1 MLLKCKIGIIS
12 SPKLWHNWEI
22 ELNNLALKFN
32 SSQELGTVSYSE
44 FMCGSVQPEFNF
56 NYVSLFSSAGI
67 SDFGLKLLG
76 GKCLAACEL
85 DPNRR
90 LVHEANIA
98 GKVFNDIREDKDKL
112 IEYVLKQDRIL
123 DLVFATPPCQSF
135 STANSRRGKLKD
147 TNSANSDPRNFLFFE
162 ALEISCNLNPKFI
175 VIENVPNFGRR
186 LLRNEQGAEGHVEEF
201 IDVIL
206 SNYIGQTFVKCVSDF
221 GVPQSRKR
229 SFSIYIRKDIAKEN
243 NIHSKDVNKLKYIKP
258 LDAPKNIV
266 DAIGHLPELDS
277 RSKDSNSYKND
288 IFHHVPVLSDKHYS
302 WIANIPIN
310 SGKSAWMNSCEHCGS
325 AATPMF
331 EIKCSSCGKDIKVRP
346 HIIENNGATRSI
358 KGFRTSYKRIHPDG
372 LSSAITTNT
381 NAFSSDN
388 KLHPSQNR
396 VLSVRE
402 CMLIQSIP
410 DTFKWPEQI
419 FYKSMHLVRE
429 MVGEALPPLVSYQLA
444 RELFRL

>member
-1 MLLKCKIGIIS
+1 
-12 SPKLWHNWEI
+12 
-22 ELNNLALKFN
+22 
-32 SSQELGTVSYSE
+32 
-44 FMCGSVQPEFNF
+44 MCGSIQPEFNF

-76 GKCLAACEL
+76 GNCLAACEL
-85 DPNRR
+85 DANRR
-90 LVHEANIA
+90 LVHEANIS
-98 GKVFNDIREDKDKL
+98 GKIFSDIKQDKNKL
-112 IEYVLKQDRIL
+112 IEYVLSQEKTL

-147 TNSANSDPRNFLFFE
+147 TNSAKSDHRNFLFFE
-162 ALEISCNLNPKFI
+162 ALEVCCKLKPKFI

-186 LLRNEQGAEGHVEEF
+186 LLCNEHGAVGHVEEF

-206 SNYIGQTFVKCVSDF
+206 GDYLGKTFVKCVSEF

-229 SFSIYIRKDIAKEN
+229 SFSIYIRKDIAKMK
-243 NIHSKDVNKLKYIKP
+243 NIHSKDMEFFNYNIP
-258 LDAPKNIV
+258 NDAPRNIV
-266 DAIGHLPELDS
+266 DAIGHLSELDS
-277 RSKDSNSYKND
+277 QSKDKNSDKND
-288 IFHHVPVLSDKHYS
+288 IFHHVPVLSEKHYS
-302 WIANIPIN
+302 WIANIPAN
-310 SGKSAWMNSCEHCGS
+310 SGKSAWINACEHCGNTD
-325 AATPMF
+325 TPMF
-331 EIKCSSCGKDIKVRP
+331 EIKCKTCGKDIKIRP
-346 HIIENNGATRSI
+346 HVEETDGSARSI
-358 KGFRTSYKRIHPDG
+358 KGFKTSYKRIHPDG

-410 DTFKWPEQI
+410 ETFVWPEKV

-444 RELFRL
+444 SFLLSL

>member
-1 MLLKCKIGIIS
+1 MNKLSIITM
-12 SPKLWHNWEI
+12 PMVWQHWEI
-22 ELNNLALKFN
+22 KLNNLALN
-32 SSQELGTVSYSE
+32 LNNLQEFDTTSYSE
-44 FMCGSVQPEFNF
+44 FMSGFIQPEYKF

-76 GKCLAACEL
+76 GKCIAACEL
-85 DPNRR
+85 DANRR
-90 LVHEANIA
+90 LVHEANIS
-98 GKVFNDIREDKDKL
+98 GKVFSDIREDKNRL
-112 IEYVLKQDRIL
+112 IEYVLKQGETL

-147 TNSANSDPRNFLFFE
+147 TISANSDPRNFLFFD
-162 ALEISCNLNPKFI
+162 ALEVCCNLKPKFI

-186 LLRNEQGAEGHVEEF
+186 LLRNEHGTVGHVGEF

-206 SNYIGQTFVKCVSDF
+206 SDYVGQTFVKCVSEF

-229 SFSIYIRKDIAKEN
+229 SFSVYIRKDITKKK
-243 NIHSKDVNKLKYIKP
+243 NIHSKDIKHFDYTVP
-258 LDAPKNIV
+258 YDAPKNIV
-266 DAIGHLPELDS
+266 DAIGHLPDLDS
-277 RSKDSNSYKND
+277 QSKETNSDEED

-302 WIANIPIN
+302 WIANIPAN
-310 SGKSAWMNSCEHCGS
+310 SGKSAWMNPCESCGS
-325 AATPMF
+325 SATPMF
-331 EIKCSSCGKDIKVRP
+331 EIKCTECGKCITVRP
-346 HIIENNGATRSI
+346 HIHEKNGTIRSI
-358 KGFRTSYKRIHPDG
+358 KGFKTSYKRIPPDG

-410 DTFKWPEQI
+410 QIFVWPEKV

-429 MVGEALPPLVSYQLA
+429 MVGEALPPLVSYQIVKKL
-444 RELFRL
+444 LDI

>member
-1 MLLKCKIGIIS
+1 MLLENKLVIIMA
-12 SPKLWHNWEI
+12 PMLWQYWEI
-22 ELNNLALKFN
+22 ELNNLALKLN
-32 SSQELGTVSYSE
+32 NSQEFSAVSYSE
-44 FMCGSVQPEFNF
+44 FMRGSVQPEFNF

-67 SDFGLKLLG
+67 SDFGLQLLG

-85 DPNRR
+85 DANRR
-90 LVHEANIA
+90 LVHEANIS
-98 GKVFNDIREDKDKL
+98 GKVFSDIKEDKNKL
-112 IEYVLKQDRIL
+112 VEYVLSHGKTL

-147 TNSANSDPRNFLFFE
+147 TNSANSDHRNFLFFE
-162 ALEISCNLNPKFI
+162 ALEVCGKLKPKFI

-186 LLRNEQGAEGHVEEF
+186 LLRNEYGIEGHVEEF

-206 SNYIGQTFVKCVSDF
+206 SDYIGQTFVKCVSEF

-229 SFSIYIRKDIAKEN
+229 SFSIYIRKDIAQMK
-243 NIHSKDVNKLKYIKP
+243 NIHSKDINHFDYDIP
-258 LDAPKNIV
+258 SDAPKNIV
-266 DAIGHLPELDS
+266 DAIGHLPKLDS
-277 RSKDSNSYKND
+277 QSKDTNSDKKD

-302 WIANIPIN
+302 WIANIPAN
-310 SGKSAWMNSCEHCGS
+310 SGKSAWMNSCEHCGNS
-325 AATPMF
+325 DTPMF
-331 EIKCSSCGKDIKVRP
+331 DIRCTFCGGEIKVRP
-346 HIIENNGATRSI
+346 HIEEENGVRSI
-358 KGFRTSYKRIHPDG
+358 KGFRTSYKRIHPNG

-410 DTFKWPEQI
+410 KTFVWPEQV

-429 MVGEALPPLVSYQLA
+429 MVGEALPPLVSYNLVKK
-444 RELFRL
+444 LLDI

>member
-1 MLLKCKIGIIS
+1 M
-12 SPKLWHNWEI
+12 
-22 ELNNLALKFN
+22 NNLALKLNN
-32 SSQELGTVSYSE
+32 SKELSTASYSE
-44 FMCGSVQPEFNF
+44 FMTGGLAPEIDF

-112 IEYVLKQDRIL
+112 IEYVVKQDRIL

-147 TNSANSDPRNFLFFE
+147 TNSANSDSRNFLFFE
-162 ALEISCNLNPKFI
+162 ALEVCCTLRPKFI

-186 LLRNEQGAEGHVEEF
+186 LLRNEHGTVGHVGEF

-206 SNYIGQTFVKCVSDF
+206 GDYIGQTFVKCVSEF

-229 SFSIYIRKDIAKEN
+229 SFSIYIRKDIAKMK
-243 NIHSKDVNKLKYIKP
+243 NIHSKDIEFFNYNIP
-258 LDAPKNIV
+258 NDAPRNIV
-266 DAIGHLPELDS
+266 DAIGHLSKLDS
-277 RSKDSNSYKND
+277 QSKDTNSDKND
-288 IFHHVPVLSDKHYS
+288 IFHHVPVLTEKHYS
-302 WIANIPIN
+302 WIANIPKN
-310 SGKSAWMNSCEHCGS
+310 SGKSAWMNACEYCGS
-325 AATPMF
+325 NTTPMF
-331 EIKCSSCGKDIKVRP
+331 EIRCTACGKDIKVRP
-346 HIIENNGATRSI
+346 HVEEANGFIRSI
-358 KGFRTSYKRIHPDG
+358 KGFKTSYKRIHPDG

-410 DTFKWPEQI
+410 KTFVWPEKV

-429 MVGEALPPLVSYQLA
+429 MVGEALPPLVSYKIMEKL
-444 RELFRL
+444 LNL

>member
-1 MLLKCKIGIIS
+1 MV
-12 SPKLWHNWEI
+12 WQHWEI
-22 ELNNLALKFN
+22 KLNNLALN
-32 SSQELGTVSYSE
+32 LNNLQEFDTTSYSE
-44 FMCGSVQPEFNF
+44 FMSGFIQPKYEF

-76 GKCLAACEL
+76 GKCIAACEL
-85 DPNRR
+85 DANRR
-90 LVHEANIA
+90 LVHEANIS
-98 GKVFNDIREDKDKL
+98 GKVFSDIKEDKNKL
-112 IEYVLKQDRIL
+112 VEYVLSQGKTL

-147 TNSANSDPRNFLFFE
+147 TISANSDPRNFLFFE
-162 ALEISCNLNPKFI
+162 ALEVCGKLKPKFI

-186 LLRNEQGAEGHVEEF
+186 LLRNEQGVVGHVDEF

-206 SNYIGQTFVKCVSDF
+206 VDYIGQTFVKCVSEF

-229 SFSIYIRKDIAKEN
+229 SFSIYIRKDVARLK
-243 NIHSKDVNKLKYIKP
+243 NIHSKDVEFFIFNKP
-258 LDAPKNIV
+258 TNCPKNIM
-266 DAIGHLPELDS
+266 DAIGHLLPLDS
-277 RSKDSNSYKND
+277 KSKESNADPKD
-288 IFHHVPVLSDKHYS
+288 MFHHVPVLNEKHYS
-302 WIANIPIN
+302 WIANIPAN
-310 SGKSAWMNSCEHCGS
+310 SGKSAWTNSCEHCGNVE
-325 AATPMF
+325 TPMF
-331 EIKCSSCGKDIKVRP
+331 EIRCISCSKDIKVRP
-346 HIIENNGATRSI
+346 HIEEEYGVRSI
-358 KGFRTSYKRIHPDG
+358 KGFKTSYKRIHPDG

-410 DTFKWPEQI
+410 DTFTWPEQI

-429 MVGEALPPLVSYQLA
+429 MVGEALPPLVSYNILKK
-444 RELFRL
+444 LLDI

>member
-1 MLLKCKIGIIS
+1 MIMA
-12 SPKLWHNWEI
+12 PMQWQYWEI
-22 ELNNLALKFN
+22 ELNNLALELN
-32 SSQELGTVSYSE
+32 NSQELSTVNYAN

-67 SDFGLKLLG
+67 SDFGLRLLG
-76 GKCLAACEL
+76 GTCLAACEL
-85 DPNRR
+85 DANRR
-90 LVHEANIA
+90 LVHEANIS
-98 GKVFNDIREDKDKL
+98 GKVFSDIREDKNKL
-112 IEYVLKQDRIL
+112 VEYVLSQGKTL
-123 DLVFATPPCQSF
+123 DLIFATPPCQSF

-147 TNSANSDPRNFLFFE
+147 THSASSDPRNFLFFE
-162 ALEISCNLNPKFI
+162 ALEICGKLKPKFI

-186 LLRNEQGAEGHVEEF
+186 LLRNEHGTVGHVEEF

-206 SNYIGQTFVKCVSDF
+206 GNYIGQTFVKCVSEF

-229 SFSIYIRKDIAKEN
+229 SFSIYIRKDVARSK
-243 NIHSKDVNKLKYIKP
+243 NIHSKDIEFFAFNKP
-258 LDAPKNIV
+258 RNFPENIM
-266 DAIGHLPELDS
+266 DAIGHLPSLDS
-277 RSKDSNSYKND
+277 KSKDTNTYPKD

-302 WIANIPIN
+302 WIANIPAN

-331 EIKCSSCGKDIKVRP
+331 EIKCSSCGNEIKVRP
-346 HIIENNGATRSI
+346 HIIENNGSTRSI

-410 DTFKWPEQI
+410 DTFIWPEQI

-429 MVGEALPPLVSYQLA
+429 MVGEALPPLVAYCL
-444 RELFRL
+444 LKKLLLL

>member
-1 MLLKCKIGIIS
+1 MLLTYKLGIILE
-12 SPKLWHNWEI
+12 PMLWRFWEI
-22 ELNNLALKFN
+22 KLNNLALKLDN
-32 SSQELGTVSYSE
+32 SQELNTTSYSE
-44 FMCGSVQPEFNF
+44 FMYGSIQPEYNF

-85 DPNRR
+85 DANRR
-90 LVHEANIA
+90 LVHKANIS
-98 GKVFNDIREDKDKL
+98 GKLFSDIRKDKNEL
-112 IEYVLKQDRIL
+112 VEYVISQSKAL

-162 ALEISCNLNPKFI
+162 ALEVCGKLKPKFI

-186 LLRNEQGAEGHVEEF
+186 LLRNEYGTEGHVEEF

-206 SNYIGQTFVKCVSDF
+206 GDYIGQTFVKCVSEF

-229 SFSIYIRKDIAKEN
+229 SFSVYIRKDIAKKK
-243 NIHSKDVNKLKYIKP
+243 NIHSKDIKFFDYSMP
-258 LDAPKNIV
+258 SDAPNNIV
-266 DAIGHLPELDS
+266 DAIGHLSKLDS
-277 RSKDSNSYKND
+277 QSKETSSDKKD
-288 IFHHVPVLSDKHYS
+288 IFHHVPVLSEKHYS
-302 WIANIPIN
+302 WIANIPVN
-310 SGKSAWMNSCEHCGS
+310 SGKSAWMNVCEHCGNS
-325 AATPMF
+325 ATPMF
-331 EIKCSSCGKDIKVRP
+331 EIRCTACGKDIKVRP
-346 HIIENNGATRSI
+346 HITEKDGSTRSI
-358 KGFRTSYKRIHPDG
+358 KGFKTSYKRIHPDG

-388 KLHPSQNR
+388 KLHPNQNR

-410 DTFKWPEQI
+410 ISFVWPSQI
-419 FYKSMHLVRE
+419 FFKSMHLVRE
-429 MVGEALPPLVSYQLA
+429 MVGEALPPLVSYNLVKK
-444 RELFRL
+444 LLDI

>member
-1 MLLKCKIGIIS
+1 M
-12 SPKLWHNWEI
+12 
-22 ELNNLALKFN
+22 NNLALKLEF
-32 SSQELGTVSYSE
+32 SQELNPISYSE
-44 FMCGSVQPEFNF
+44 FMEGIVKPKLSF

-76 GKCLAACEL
+76 GNCLAACEL
-85 DPNRR
+85 DANRR
-90 LVHEANIA
+90 FVHEMNIPA
-98 GKVFNDIREDKDKL
+98 PIFGDIRSEKQDL
-112 IEYVLKQDRIL
+112 IEYVLLQKKTL

-147 TNSANSDPRNFLFFE
+147 TNSATSDHRNFLFFE
-162 ALEISCNLNPKFI
+162 ALEVCCKLKPKFI

-186 LLRNEQGAEGHVEEF
+186 LLRNEHGTVGHVEEF

-206 SNYIGQTFVKCVSDF
+206 GDYVGQTFVKCVSEF

-229 SFSIYIRKDIAKEN
+229 SFSIYIRKDIAKSKK
-243 NIHSKDVNKLKYIKP
+243 IHSKDIELFMFNKPRYFP
-258 LDAPKNIV
+258 ENIME
-266 DAIGHLPELDS
+266 AIGHLPQLDS
-277 RSKDSNSYKND
+277 KSKETNTDPND
-288 IFHHVPVLSDKHYS
+288 IFHHVPVLNDKHYS
-302 WIANIPIN
+302 WIANIPPN
-310 SGKSAWMNSCEHCGS
+310 TGKSAWTNACEHCGNTD
-325 AATPMF
+325 TPMF
-331 EIKCSSCGKDIKVRP
+331 EIKCKTCAKDIKIRP
-346 HIIENNGATRSI
+346 HVEETDGSVRSI
-358 KGFRTSYKRIHPDG
+358 KGFKTSYKRIHPEG

-410 DTFKWPEQI
+410 KTFVWPEQV

-429 MVGEALPPLVSYQLA
+429 MVGEALPPLVSYNLVNK
-444 RELFRL
+444 LLNI